1 MTSENPDLT
10 LRFES
15 QNIPHRH
22 QGLCPYHTKPP
33 IPPQLTSM
41 PMRQGVYAPQAEPRI
56 LKAPPHCQ
64 RRSQLLNA
72 SVIATSFSD
81 DIPEATVVTA
91 SLFSFHTHSVFIS
104 SLQRFVYLFF
114 PELAPS
120 K

>member
-1 MTSENPDLT
+1 MSSQAVSTLSEMTSENPDLT

-72 SVIATSFSD
+72 SLLLPLQPLS
-81 DIPEATVVTA
+81 PM
-91 SLFSFHTHSVFIS
+91 IS
-104 SLQRFVYLFF
+104 QKLL
-114 PELAPS
+114 
-120 K
+120 